1 MQTYSAIDLSKTIL
15 SRQPS
20 PIGMTKLQKLLYF
33 SQGWSLAL
41 TGDRLHSSETEAW
54 TNGPVV
60 RRVYSLID
68 VNSREHYVDRLP
80 HDSAAHGLLSLVQA
94 EYGGMSGK
102 ELSALT
108 HAGGPWNQARAG
120 LPDDAPS
127 RAFINTD
134 SMASYFSEKD
144 SLAGLRINEIL
155 YMGLESFDPRTP
167 LPKEPH
173 GARAARWEPNPFMD
187 ESANLFAIPPAR
199 R

>member
-1 MQTYSAIDLSKTIL
+1 M
-15 SRQPS
+15 SRQPA

-60 RRVYSLID
+60 RSVYSLID

-94 EYGGMSGK
+94 EYGGMSGNV
-102 ELSALT
+102 LSVLT

-120 LPDDAPS
+120 LPGDARS
-127 RAFINTD
+127 QALISTE

-155 YMGLESFDPRTP
+155 YMGLESFDPRIP
-167 LPKEPH
+167 LPEEPH
-173 GARAARWEPNPFMD
+173 GDHEALWETNPLLD
-187 ESANLFAIPPAR
+187 ESANLFAIPPTHG
-199 R
+199 